1 MGSPKRPDQLDTRTP
16 VSTDWLIITPT
27 GGPAYKC
34 AVSSISGGGV
44 TSLNSLTG
52 GLNIVAGSN
61 ITVTP
66 SGSNI
71 TIAASG
77 GGGGGGPY
85 TINNQTGT
93 SYTFALTDAQNLV
106 TFNNSSTL
114 VAVTIPLNSAV
125 NFPVGTSIDI
135 LQLGLAQVV
144 VSAASGVTLN
154 YTPGKNLRAR
164 YSGASLIQYAL
175 NTWVI
180 VGDTTT

>member
-1 MGSPKRPDQLDTRTP
+1 MGSPKRPDELDDVTATTADYLVVTP
-16 VSTDWLIITPT
+16 A
-27 GGPAYKC
+27 GGPAGR
-34 AVSSISGGGV
+34 S
-44 TSLNSLTG
+44 
-52 GLNIVAGSN
+52 
-61 ITVTP
+61 
-66 SGSNI
+66 
-71 TIAASG
+71 TIADVLALGG